1 MGLREALGRF
11 GRLRPRELLGA
22 LKRHKWTLAFLVA
35 CLITFLGPTYIIFA
49 LYEVGLSWP
58 VPDITGYV
66 LFSIGLISTAYLLA
80 ARGS

>member
-1 MGLREALGRF
+1 MGLRGALDKLR
-11 GRLRPRELLGA
+11 RLRPRELLGA
-22 LKRHKWTLAFLVA
+22 LKKHKWTLAFLLA

-66 LFSIGLISTAYLLA
+66 LFSIGLVSTAYLLA